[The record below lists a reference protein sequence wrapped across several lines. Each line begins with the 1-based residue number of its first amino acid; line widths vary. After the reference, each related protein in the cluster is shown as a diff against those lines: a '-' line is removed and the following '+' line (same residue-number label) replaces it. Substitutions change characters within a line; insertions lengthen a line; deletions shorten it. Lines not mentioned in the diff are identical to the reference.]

1 MGCGESTDIKMVPLE
16 IGGCTVELYWMD
28 TGVLEDEACFSCAY
42 QALSRGRQKK
52 VDAFLFRKDKR
63 LSLGAGL
70 LLRQGLAAHGI
81 NEREAVFAYGENGK
95 PYLPDYPD
103 VQFNLS
109 HSGGMAV
116 AVFADT
122 AVGCDIEQI
131 GTADL
136 PLAAK
141 FFPEGEYRYLARFP
155 EGYQRDAAFYRLWT
169 LKESFVK
176 TTGAGLALPLD
187 AFEIVIAAGGC
198 DGRNEQIEV
207 RQNVDPA
214 ARYLFAEPY
223 FRGYCVSVCLRTDC
237 DRYRKKCER
246 CPDAQMD
253 QRVCYDYRAT
263 KTCFTTEKE
272 YIFMADCSNNRPCP
286 CTFDCPR
293 HGRCC
298 ECVAH
303 HRDNDEGVPGC
314 FFSAEA
320 EATYDRSIEALC
332 RDRGIL

>member
-1 MGCGESTDIKMVPLE
+1 MLAV
-16 IGGCTVELYWMD
+16 GGSTVELYWMD
-28 TGVLEDEACFSCAY
+28 TGVLEDAAHFACAY
-42 QALSRGRQKK
+42 RSLSRGRQRK
-52 VDAFLFRKDKR
+52 VDAFLFMKDKK

-81 NEREAVFAYGENGK
+81 DEQEAVIAYGENGK
-95 PYLPDYPD
+95 PYLPYYPD
-103 VQFNLS
+103 IHFNLS

-122 AVGCDIEQI
+122 AVGCDVERIEA
-131 GTADL
+131 ADL
-136 PLAAK
+136 PLARQ
-141 FFPEGEYRYLARFP
+141 FFSEGEYRYLAGFP
-155 EGYQRDAAFYRLWT
+155 AGQQRDAAFYRLWT

-176 TTGAGLALPLD
+176 TIGAGLALPLD
-187 AFEIVIAAGGC
+187 AFEIVIMAGESG
-198 DGRNEQIEV
+198 GKHEQIEV

-214 ARYLFAEPY
+214 ARYLFGEY
-223 FRGYCVSVCLRTDC
+223 CFGGYSVSVCLYC
-237 DRYRKKCER
+237 NRYQKKCEW
-246 CPDAQMD
+246 CLNEQMD
-253 QRVCYDYRAT
+253 QKVCYHERVT
-263 KTCFTTEKE
+263 RTCITTEKE
-272 YIFMADCSNNRPCP
+272 LILMAACSNNRPCP

-303 HRDNDEGVPGC
+303 HRDNNEGVPGC

-320 EATYDRSIEALC
+320 EAIYDRSIEALC